1 MNFEPRSFLAEC
13 WQKQPALIR
22 GAFPGFESPMRP
34 EELAGL
40 ALEEGVASRLILER
54 GGKHPWELRL
64 APHDPDTFEN
74 LPDSHWTLLVHE
86 VDQLVPAVGRLLDEF
101 RFLPNWR
108 LDDVMVSYATPGGSI
123 GAHLDHY
130 DVFLLQGFG
139 RRRWAIESKPRPPG
153 EQNVPDLDMRLLA
166 QFDPGEE
173 WILEPG
179 DLLYLPPRI
188 AHHGIAIDAC
198 LTYSIGFRAPH
209 QKQLAAAFAAD
220 LTERADP
227 ELRYRDP
234 NLVSHD
240 EPGAIDAATLAR
252 VRKMLA
258 RIEHQDDELAHWFGR
273 FATKPRRERAEPD
286 GDEERNPASLR
297 AALEQSGLQLCRS
310 APGRFAHYRH
320 AGGDVTLFV
329 GGQAYRLTGH
339 EAGFAPLLTGQEPL
353 DARTLGGFLKNNRV
367 LDLLASW
374 VQEGY
379 LILDDDA
386 GRR

>member
-1 MNFEPRSFLAEC
+1 M
-13 WQKQPALIR
+13 
-22 GAFPGFESPMRP
+22 
-34 EELAGL
+34 
-40 ALEEGVASRLILER
+40 
-54 GGKHPWELRL
+54 
-64 APHDPDTFEN
+64 
-74 LPDSHWTLLVHE
+74 
-86 VDQLVPAVGRLLDEF
+86 
-101 RFLPNWR
+101 
-108 LDDVMVSYATPGGSI
+108 
-123 GAHLDHY
+123 
-130 DVFLLQGFG
+130 
-139 RRRWAIESKPRPPG
+139 
-153 EQNVPDLDMRLLA
+153 
-166 QFDPGEE
+166 
-173 WILEPG
+173 
-179 DLLYLPPRI
+179 
-188 AHHGIAIDAC
+188 
-198 LTYSIGFRAPH
+198 
-209 QKQLAAAFAAD
+209 
-220 LTERADP
+220 
-227 ELRYRDP
+227 
-234 NLVSHD
+234 SHD
-240 EPGAIDAATLAR
+240 EPGAIDAATLTR
-252 VRKMLA
+252 VREMLA

-273 FATKPRRERAEPD
+273 FATKPRRERAEPE